1 MTISASTST
10 ATVAYFKSDGT
21 PILDGSQEGDG
32 REYAVVTV
40 TALTAGGVPVQNAQV
55 FVMPDAATP
64 DPTIGV
70 QHTFVAPDGQGPV
83 SYTDASGVA
92 TVEVRTSAGELGPI
106 AMMARVGEDDTKI
119 EAIPKPTAAT
129 TGATGTP
136 GTTVSVDFTITA
148 DGTLYT
154 NTLFDCVVTVLANS
168 VQFVNCTFT
177 GGGVRANCL
186 RNTGGHAT
194 TIQSC
199 TFTGATGHAIVG
211 VGFYI
216 DGCYFHTLGLSG
228 VSIADASG
236 IFETSVLG
244 SYFEKYGS
252 AAGVPA
258 VVVSPGSGV
267 TIVGNHFYGPHE
279 DSPSAV
285 AGFRGRGGVWVFSRR
300 PVFCSNIEI
309 ARNWIYGG
317 DSAALKVTSL
327 DSGYLPS
334 GVRITNNRFGAASL
348 YLDPA
353 GSGRLLELDA
363 VCVTKRGNV
372 QDETGAPITDFEQ
385 IAGAG
390 WYHPAIFIDAMPTVD
405 FSPRVGA
412 LATLVYDTGADPVSE
427 AITRF
432 NTGAHEFGPIGQVCV
447 RTLLGAPLVATG
459 EVDGDGAP
467 VLEASVAGAGAD
479 DFYDDVPTARTFPP
493 TRSASPLPQIPSV
506 QFDEADTNIAGFEGN
521 TQSIRVYLSAPAV
534 EVAAVTFS
542 YSGSATNGVDY
553 TGTEDVTFLTGESE
567 KLVTLVLIRDDEVD
581 LQEKIIVDITAAT
594 NAIIGDPS
602 RAVCRISESYPDAS
616 PEPFNTTVQF
626 ETLSVQVNEGV
637 LGRFDVAL
645 ARVMGDIVTVTYSI
659 INSTMLPSEY
669 SDLTAGKV
677 LIPAGDLTGTIVIQ
691 SVDDLLEEGTEQL
704 TIRLDAVTTGDAD
717 LGTNIAAEFIV
728 FDDDISVDAQID
740 WAFSTSSIPEGGT
753 SAATIVL
760 SRPAESDITVAWTA
774 TATNGLTA
782 AEYVI
787 RDLTTGGEA
796 VSPFVIPAGA
806 TTYSLKIDSVDDS
819 VVETTEILTLDLTS
833 VDAGPGELG
842 AGTSWVLSIT
852 NNDSSGAGADGD
864 LYGLVP
870 ERQTVSFASPDIT
883 VTPTGYTT
891 LQNIPLG
898 IPSAIVVSST
908 TNNLA
913 KAMRAAQLVWELK
926 NAASLATLM
935 AREGRMLE
943 GDPVMIEVTGDLGT
957 ELTNLGGGSNASSA
971 NAAIWDAPAR
981 PFVRDI
987 VVYGATGPTVD
998 SCGPLYLNY
1007 KEEIRIVG
1015 GAFDDRGRTAA
1026 NIRFERIAIEGNTGL
1041 QCCVRSVTGGD
1052 PTDPDVIF
1060 GAMKFYN
1067 CNFVQPRGD
1076 NTGLNFG
1083 RGIKWVIRCSQRA
1096 AWDLRQNFT
1105 ELAEEHFFYINSP
1118 QVHTYLIGNS
1128 MVESTPTDTGGFG
1141 RTFSQLVNRSN
1152 EVPGP
1157 TGGGA
1162 FVAMRNT
1169 VWNNCSAHVQ
1179 QGGGDFTI
1187 VGFHGS
1193 IHLVENMHLGKAKA
1207 SGGTASGRAAIAVWT
1222 DATYGYSGIFP
1233 YETGGGRYLN
1243 GDVHIWGEVCNFE
1256 DGNHREAIGI
1266 SAAVSIDIRNFK
1278 MLGVH
1283 DKAAFR
1289 LDNCAASFGTSV
1301 EFVNGVPSTN
1311 PDHGVFWNL
1320 AWPNWN
1326 SAEGW
1331 SGSRTLFPGWSTTT
1345 GDKMRSRKNA
1355 RLWNS
1360 YLNDHS
1366 LTQGAGGELEVFDG
1380 TTTWPDWGNV
1390 PEGGWEFNSFGIP
1403 LGATAGVYM
1412 GIFGRLRSI
1421 RAQVWQYVRE
1431 LVNVTEVALGEV
1443 RNAPLA
1449 FDLGSGTGVAT
1460 FTLMDD
1466 YQNEDTASV
1475 PERPYFEFTP
1485 TAAGTNPAEP
1495 AVANYRITDFGAN
1508 SYSNAPDLSVYV
1520 YGAGAFGTFAWPE
1533 AAISVSVAG
1542 PSEQFIPIVTSVPT
1556 HMRERITLE
1565 INAGLT
1571 TITSGG
1577 INNFTPTM
1585 GSLATQTLQR
1595 LISVTD
1601 PTNVGKVLVLDI
1613 VSVEVGGITAGTVG
1627 AVSRITISYTA

>member
-21 PILDGSQEGDG
+21 PIIDGSQEGDG

-40 TALTAGGVPVQNAQV
+40 TALTAGGVPVPDAQV
-55 FVMPDAATP
+55 FVMPDPATP

-70 QHTFVAPDGQGPV
+70 QHTFVAPDGQGPA

-106 AMMARVGEDDTKI
+106 GMMARVGEDDTKI
-119 EAIPKPTAAT
+119 AAIPKPTAAT

-148 DGTLYT
+148 TGTLYT
-154 NTLFDCVVTVLANS
+154 NTLFNCVVTVAAEGA
-168 VQFVNCTFT
+168 QFVNCTFA

-199 TFTGATGHAIVG
+199 TFTGTTGHAIVG
-211 VGFYI
+211 VGFYL

-228 VSIADASG
+228 VSIGDASG

-279 DSPSAV
+279 DSPFV
-285 AGFRGRGGVWVFSRR
+285 VEGFRGRGGVWVFSRR

-309 ARNWIYGG
+309 AGNWIYGG

-353 GSGRLLELDA
+353 GAGRLLELDA

-372 QDETGAPITDFEQ
+372 RDETGAPITDFEQ
-385 IAGAG
+385 IAGVG

-405 FSPRVGA
+405 FNPRVGA
-412 LATLVYDTGADPVSE
+412 LAPLVYDTGADPVSE

-447 RTLLGAPLVATG
+447 RTLLGAPLAATG
-459 EVDGDGAP
+459 EVDADGAP
-467 VLEASVAGAGAD
+467 VLGADGAGAGAD
-479 DFYDDVPTARTFPP
+479 DFYDDVPTARAFPP
-493 TRSASPLPQIPSV
+493 TRSASPLPQNPTV
-506 QFDEADTNIAGFEGN
+506 QFDEDDTNISGFEGN
-521 TQSIRVYLSAPAV
+521 TRTIRLYLSAPAV
-534 EVAAVTFS
+534 DVSQVTFS
-542 YSGSATNGVDY
+542 YSGTATNGVDY
-553 TGTEDVTFLTGESE
+553 TGTEDVTFMTGQSE
-567 KLVTLVLIRDDEVD
+567 KFVTLVLVRDDVAD
-581 LQEKIIVDITAAT
+581 PQETIIVDITAAT
-594 NAIIGDPS
+594 NAYIGDQS
-602 RAVCRISESYPDAS
+602 RAVCRISESYAAADPV
-616 PEPFNTTVQF
+616 PFNTTVQF

-637 LGRFDVAL
+637 LGRFDVGL
-645 ARVMGDIVTVTYSI
+645 ARAMGGDVTVTYSI
-659 INSTMLPSEY
+659 INSTMDPAEY
-669 SDLTAGKV
+669 NDLTFGTLTIEAGE
-677 LIPAGDLTGTIVIQ
+677 LSNAIVIQ
-691 SVDDLLEEGTEQL
+691 SVDDVLQEGTEQL
-704 TIRLDAVTTGDAD
+704 TIRLDAVTAGDAD
-717 LGTNIAAEFIV
+717 LGPNIAAEFIV

-753 SAATIVL
+753 SAATIIL

-774 TATNGLTA
+774 TATNGLTG

-787 RDLTTGGEA
+787 RDLATGAEA
-796 VSPFVIPAGA
+796 ASPFVIPAGA
-806 TTYSLKIDSVDDS
+806 TTYSLKVDSLDDS
-819 VVETTEILTLDLTS
+819 VVETTETLTLDLTS
-833 VDAGPGELG
+833 VDAGPGVLG

-864 LYGLVP
+864 LYGLAP

-898 IPSAIVVSST
+898 IPSDIVVAST

-913 KAMRAAQLVWELK
+913 KAMRAAQVVWELR

-935 AREGRMLE
+935 ARSGRMLE

-957 ELTNLGGGSNASSA
+957 EITNFGGGSNATSPDS
-971 NAAIWDAPAR
+971 AIWDAPAR
-981 PFVRDI
+981 PFIRDI
-987 VVYGATGPTVD
+987 VVYGATGPTAD
-998 SCGPLYLNY
+998 SVGPLQPYY

-1015 GAFDDRGRTAA
+1015 GAFDNRGRAGA
-1026 NIRFERIAIEGNTGL
+1026 NIRFERIAIEGDSTL

-1060 GAMKFYN
+1060 GAIKFYN
-1067 CNFVQPRGD
+1067 CRFVQPRGD
-1076 NTGLNFG
+1076 NTGINFG

-1118 QVHTYLIGNS
+1118 QVHCYIIGNS

-1141 RTFSQLVNRSN
+1141 RTFAQVVNRSN

-1157 TGGGA
+1157 TGQGVY
-1162 FVAMRNT
+1162 VAMRNT
-1169 VWNNCSAHVQ
+1169 IWNNCSGHVQ
-1179 QGGGDFTI
+1179 QGGGDLTV

-1193 IHLVENMHLGKAKA
+1193 IHFVENMHLGKAKA
-1207 SGGTASGRAAIAVWT
+1207 ASTANGRAAIAIWSAV
-1222 DATYGYSGIFP
+1222 DYGYSGMYP

-1243 GDVHIWGEVCNFE
+1243 GDVHIWGEVCNYE
-1256 DGNHREAIGI
+1256 DGSHREPFGI
-1266 SAAVSIDIRNFK
+1266 QTAVSVDIRNFK

-1289 LDNCAASFGTSV
+1289 MDNCAGTFGSSV
-1301 EFVNGVPSTN
+1301 EYVNGVPATN
-1311 PDHGVFWNL
+1311 PDHGVFWAL

-1331 SGSRTLFPGWSTTT
+1331 NGTRTSFPGWSTTF
-1345 GDKMRSRKNA
+1345 GDKMRSRKNG

-1360 YLNDHS
+1360 YLNDHG
-1366 LTQGAGGELEVFDG
+1366 LTQGPGGELEVFDG
-1380 TTTWPDWGNV
+1380 TTTWPDWGNI
-1390 PEGGWEFNSFGIP
+1390 PEGGWEFNEFGIP
-1403 LGATAGVYM
+1403 LGATIGVYM
-1412 GIFGRLRSI
+1412 GNFGRLRSI
-1421 RAQVWQYVRE
+1421 RAQVWQYARE
-1431 LVNVTEVALGEV
+1431 LVNVTEVALGET
-1443 RNAPLA
+1443 RNAPLT
-1449 FDLGSGTGVAT
+1449 FDSGSGTGTAS

-1466 YQNEDTASV
+1466 YLNLDPDSV

-1495 AVANYRITDFGAN
+1495 AIANYQITDFGSN
-1508 SYSNAPDLSVYV
+1508 SYSNEPNLAVYI
-1520 YGAGAFGTFAWPE
+1520 YGPGSFGEFSWPE

-1542 PSEQFIPIVTSVPT
+1542 PPEQFIPLVTTVPT
-1556 HMRERITLE
+1556 RMREIVTLE

-1571 TITSGG
+1571 TITTSG
-1577 INNFTPTM
+1577 INNFTPRFEP
-1585 GSLATQTLQR
+1585 GATEALQR
-1595 LISVTD
+1595 LVSVND

-1613 VSVEVGGITAGTVG
+1613 VSVEVGGITTGTIG